1 MTTNA
6 MFDDSLICSVGV
18 WLSSISL
25 HITYGRCRRVGEGW
39 RTVVEGR
46 IRTPWSWQWPRASW
60 LRQWG
65 GNAGNDKKL
74 EIGGK

>member
-1 MTTNA
+1 
-6 MFDDSLICSVGV
+6 V

-46 IRTPWSWQWPRASW
+46 IRTPWS